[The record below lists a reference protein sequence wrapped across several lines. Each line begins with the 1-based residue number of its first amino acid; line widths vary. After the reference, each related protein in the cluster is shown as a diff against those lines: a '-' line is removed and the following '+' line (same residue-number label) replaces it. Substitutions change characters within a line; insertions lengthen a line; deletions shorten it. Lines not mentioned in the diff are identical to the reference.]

1 MTRRRV
7 TDYLKSIGYL
17 VFALAVGVGLVLLSH
32 FVLLLMLPIAIV
44 LGVFGFLA
52 ACAWYTM
59 EICKPKKKK
68 AKVDYC
74 EANIY
79 IRPEEGSTNE

>member
-17 VFALAVGVGLVLLSH
+17 IFALAVGVGLVLLSH

-68 AKVDYC
+68 AKVDYY

-79 IRPEEGSTNE
+79 IRPEEDSTNE